1 MYVFVWF
8 VQTKPFFMMCAVKGN
23 VFVWCVQSEGLC
35 MCVCVVCTDRRTYF
49 HDVFDGKPD
58 SVYVYVFLWGVQ
70 QENLF

>member
-1 MYVFVWF
+1 
-8 VQTKPFFMMCAVKGN
+8 
-23 VFVWCVQSEGLC
+23 

>member
-1 MYVFVWF
+1 
-8 VQTKPFFMMCAVKGN
+8 MCAVKGN

-58 SVYVYVFLWGVQ
+58 SVYVFLWGVQ